1 MTLPARLTAALAA
14 SLLVTGLSACGAG
27 GKGTET
33 VIISFELD
41 TTAFTAPPAPQ
52 FVVPFDVVSADMDL
66 DGDPDVLVNW
76 HNVARLELFENDG
89 GAFRLINPE
98 GADRSGIFEN
108 PGITDLYGA
117 ADRMLAEAR
126 ETGVAGVFV
135 WHDPDRRGDWN
146 FYVVPDG
153 EPVAL
158 ELRANG
164 PLTLKLD
171 SRFVRE
177 GGEMEA
183 RLRLDGEIHFAANVY
198 YVASELA
205 VRASLPLFVGVG
217 LQPAGNEV
225 ALWKDDPH
233 GIAWIDARGS
243 AHPDLFIT
251 RGALEGTLA
260 PPHDPKVD
268 RFFVYTGADP
278 LYADERAAIPPS
290 YGRGRRV
297 EGVDIDGDGVNE
309 LYIGNTATP
318 NELLALEGAPGS
330 GGGAGESGGGRRASR
345 GVTGSRAGPG
355 GPGAQPGRYRDI
367 AGELGLDVH
376 HGDTF
381 AWLDVDGDGRDD
393 LVFVGESGFEIA
405 YNRGGR
411 RFEIR
416 AGAEAGL
423 LFPAGSQPQQIEE
436 LFVPLALNVIDF
448 DSDGRLD
455 LWLSGHGAERRHALY
470 RAGDAGFTEVTAE
483 VGLDAAP
490 GANAIA
496 FFDADNDGY
505 QDAVVM
511 GIAAAFL
518 RNEDGRRF
526 VTEPLDPAWELQAY
540 TRSIAVDVDDDG
552 RLDVVLMGHR
562 RMLLRNAT
570 TGGGAALRVLLR
582 GVGGDRVGTV
592 AGGGDSAGTVI
603 GGGDPVGTVVSAIYD
618 NGMVQAQRYGSA
630 LNTRY
635 SQGSA
640 PLHFGIPAGASITHL
655 RLRWPDGTV
664 VERPVAAGETRIELR
679 R

>member
-14 SLLVTGLSACGAG
+14 SLLLTGLSACAG
-27 GKGTET
+27 RGGGTET

-41 TTAFTAPPAPQ
+41 TTAFTAPPAPR

-98 GADRSGIFEN
+98 GDDRSGIFEN
-108 PGITDLYGA
+108 PGIADLYGA
-117 ADRMLAEAR
+117 AARMLAEAR
-126 ETGVAGVFV
+126 AAGAAGVFV

-164 PLTLKLD
+164 PLTMKLD
-171 SRFVRE
+171 PRFVRE
-177 GGEMEA
+177 SGEFEA
-183 RLRLDGEIHFAANVY
+183 SLELDGEIHFAANVAF
-198 YVASELA
+198 VAAQLA
-205 VRASLPLFVGVG
+205 LRASLPLFVGAG
-217 LQPAGNEV
+217 LQPAGHEV
-225 ALWKDDPH
+225 ELWKDDPH

-243 AHPDLFIT
+243 GHPDLFIT
-251 RGALEGTLA
+251 RGALMGTLA

-268 RFFVYTGADP
+268 RFFVYTGGDP
-278 LYADERAAIPPS
+278 LYEDERAAIPRS

-297 EGVDIDGDGVNE
+297 EWVDIDGDGLNE

-318 NELLALEGAPGS
+318 NELLATATPG
-330 GGGAGESGGGRRASR
+330 E
-345 GVTGSRAGPG
+345 
-355 GPGAQPGRYRDI
+355 PGAQPGRYRDI

-411 RFEIR
+411 RFEIGP
-416 AGAEAGL
+416 GADAGL
-423 LFPAGSQPQQIEE
+423 LFPAGSQPRQIEE
-436 LFVPLALNVIDF
+436 LFVPLSLNVIDF

-518 RNEDGRRF
+518 HNEGGRRF

-540 TRSIAVDVDDDG
+540 TRSVAVDVDDDG

-562 RMLLRNAT
+562 RMLLRNTT
-570 TGGGAALRVLLR
+570 TGGGGALRVLLR
-582 GVGGDRVGTV
+582 GVGADPAGTV
-592 AGGGDSAGTVI
+592 AGGGDPAGAAA
-603 GGGDPVGTVVSAIYD
+603 GGGDPAGAVVAAGDPVGTVVAAIYD

-640 PLHFGIPAGASITHL
+640 PLHFGIPPGASITHL
-655 RLRWPDGTV
+655 RVRWPDGSVT
-664 VERPVAAGETRIELR
+664 ERPVAAGETRIELR